1 MQTRLSKSKYFKEN
15 PTKVL
20 GTLHPSTDRFGKAI
34 IEVRGSMTDV
44 QYGIEAP
51 TVRRFEH
58 FKAGQKLK
66 ATASAKLQSSLD
78 RTKGENS
85 GKSKRKS
92 KAKTAKQKSTPATLL
107 PLADSI
113 KKYNPQL
120 SKEEITVWVTY
131 QSNRGLFDAKL
142 IAKNAWKQFL
152 VKDADYLRSQ
162 VGKLTAFDGKE
173 DIPNVLFYSGN
184 IYEKLKNLRAQKS
197 LIITAIGEEL
207 FNQQIQKLEAVLPQK
222 LKITDGEEG
231 KLTLSPF
238 DKIFRDFKV
247 NVLADGTEFPEAEN
261 LIEIFKWNYLGTLT
275 SDDFIFEKQKSSQ
288 YDIRQHWLK
297 RGRFSRGTDESE
309 KAARKRAA
317 QTIGARLFDRFLFEM
332 LTREDRKK
340 LEYLW
345 NSTRNNYVEPDWSK
359 IPVGF
364 EINKY
369 FKGGLLQI
377 RPAQREGVAFL
388 NINGTGIIAYDVGV
402 GKTMTAVLY
411 IADMMSKGLC
421 RRPLIV
427 VPNPTYEKWLGE
439 LQGVFAKK
447 EIKDKEGKILHQKGD
462 LIAEGI
468 LPQYK
473 YNDYYNLGAGHL
485 EKAKNEASFT
495 LQVEEYSITVITYEG
510 LSKIGFKQESEKK
523 LITSIKAILSQG
535 EVGRDAA
542 IVEEQISAMVDRA
555 LDKSEI
561 YIEDMG
567 IDAIVV
573 DEAHN
578 FKNLFTQVRGEATV
592 GEYGETGRES
602 NHYELQGKKPSARAI
617 KLFMLNRYVQLQH
630 NRRNTIG
637 LTATPFTNSPLEI
650 YSMQALFDYDGLKE
664 HGIENIVDYF
674 NTFIDESY
682 EAVWTSRGRFEQR
695 AVIRGF
701 NNLPTMQAIIFKYI
715 LYKTGEE
722 ANISRP
728 EKIVLPLKNDEKGV
742 QLPIEY
748 QANTEIPATEE
759 QLGWFKEIAAFAR
772 GNASELDMYYETDG
786 KGNIPGRDLI
796 AINAA
801 QLATLSPL
809 LLPWRKVDEGGIS
822 AEEFMASSP
831 KLRYVVDCIK
841 SVKAYHENNKE
852 EVSGQVIYSNRGT
865 KFFPHIKTFLL
876 ENVGY
881 KDAEVQIIIGSTS
894 TKKKE
899 KIKQD
904 FLAGKV
910 KVIIGSAT
918 IREGIDLQK
927 RSTVLYNCYLDWNPT
942 DIKQLEGRIWR
953 FGNIFSHVRIVV
965 PLIENSF
972 DIFLN
977 QKLGEKTSRVNNI
990 WSKAGRS
997 TVLKLEELNPDEL
1010 KKGLI
1015 TDVRELV
1022 KMLIEE
1028 QSQELF
1034 IQDNL
1039 LKSYVKQL
1047 TDAAAEKQEVNR
1059 LKRKLDGIATRA
1071 KEAWAYSPTTEKK
1084 VITRIAKMK
1093 SETLPQLYRLVKA
1106 YADTREWSEKYDLE
1120 GTVDEHIK
1128 KLKKLERTERNILAK
1143 NDLTI
1148 KDDFTALIEKYQ
1160 QQIEQIEKDIKQV
1173 TSPQNQLKLMLEM
1186 TAEKEAKQM
1195 ASKPT
1200 EERVEEFKRLNYLL
1214 ECRDEDMDGQ
1224 DDQGN
1229 VCTIYGINRGEGEQ
1243 NVKVHA
1249 KKDWE
1254 ISFADYQERQL
1265 AALPEKERARKEE
1278 SALDMEIMRHN
1289 HHFAVVKALERGEN
1303 VPPEVEK
1310 EYAGKLPKKEKN
1322 GTTKS
1327 SKTKGKKSTNEK
1339 SKVVPK
1345 FRMSKT
1351 LKDLIPKH
1359 QQQVIKDWNDELK
1372 HNVLAPLNAQLKA
1385 IPKSAKSSTID
1396 RYIVYAHYFYGSSDW
1411 FIVERDG
1418 EHYLYGYVILNGD
1431 SVMSEIGG
1439 IGLRELTEHGG
1450 IELDFYWTPK
1460 YLAEAKYQADPD
1472 FFREPDFSLAED
1484 IRAGEEQAI
1493 PGIQVEMNAPPNAK
1507 MLERIKKDY
1516 EKYPVY
1522 RGRKGMDDFLSQNYP
1537 HYAEFAQMIWEVFYP
1552 DDEEQKDFKEIEKKR
1567 LRAKKFALKQDQA
1580 IRILEM
1586 ETKQQ
1591 A

>member
-1 MQTRLSKSKYFKEN
+1 MQTTLSDGNYFKDN

-34 IEVRGSMTDV
+34 IEVRGNMADV
-44 QYGIEAP
+44 QYGIDAP

-58 FKAGQKLK
+58 LKAGQKLK
-66 ATASAKLQSSLD
+66 ATVTDKLQSSLD

-85 GKSKRKS
+85 GKSKRKKS
-92 KAKTAKQKSTPATLL
+92 KTKDAPATLL
-107 PLADSI
+107 PLQNSI
-113 KKYNPQL
+113 KKYNPDL
-120 SKEEITVWVTY
+120 SDEEITVWVTY
-131 QSNRGLFDAKL
+131 QTNRGLFDAKL
-142 IAKNAWKQFL
+142 IAQNAWKQFL
-152 VKDADYLRSQ
+152 SAEPDYLRSQ
-162 VGKLTAFDGKE
+162 IGKLTAFDGQE
-173 DIPNVLFYSGN
+173 FVPTVLFYSGN
-184 IYEKLKNLRAQKS
+184 IYEKLKTQRERKS
-197 LIITAIGEEL
+197 LIITAVGEEI
-207 FNQQIQKLEAVLPQK
+207 FNTQIQKLEAVRPDK
-222 LKITDGEEG
+222 LNITDGEEG

-247 NVLADGTEFPEAEN
+247 GSLSDGTEFSESEN

-275 SDDFIFEKQKSSQ
+275 SDDFLFEKQKTSQ

-332 LTREDRKK
+332 MTREDRKK
-340 LEYLW
+340 LEHIW
-345 NSTRNNYVEPDWSK
+345 NSARNNYVEPDWSK

-411 IADMMSKGLC
+411 IADMMSKGMC

-447 EIKDKEGKILHQKGD
+447 EIRDKEGELLHQKGD

-468 LPQYK
+468 LPQYE
-473 YNDYYNLGAGHL
+473 YNDYYNLGSGHL
-485 EKAKNEASFT
+485 EKAKNEEGFT
-495 LQVEEYSITVITYEG
+495 VKVQDYSITVITYEG
-510 LSKIGFKQESEKK
+510 LSKIGFKESSEKK
-523 LITSIKAILSQG
+523 LITSIKSILSQG
-535 EVGRDAA
+535 EVGREAA
-542 IVEEQISAMVDRA
+542 IVEEKISSMVDRA

-602 NHYELQGKKPSARAI
+602 NHYELQGKTPSARAI

-728 EKIVLPLKNDEKGV
+728 EKVVLPLKNDEKGV

-809 LLPWRKVDEGGIS
+809 LLPWRKVDESGIS
-822 AEEFMASSP
+822 AEEFLASSP
-831 KLRYVVDCIK
+831 KLRYVVECIK
-841 SVKAYHENNKE
+841 SVKAYHENNNE

-865 KFFPHIKTFLL
+865 KFFGHIKTFLL
-876 ENVGY
+876 EKVGY
-881 KDAEVQIIIGSTS
+881 KDAEVQIIIGATS

-904 FLAGKV
+904 FLDGKV
-910 KVIIGSAT
+910 KVVIGSAT

-927 RSTVLYNCYLDWNPT
+927 RSTVLYNCFLDWNPT

-990 WSKAGRS
+990 WSKAGRT
-997 TVLKLEELNPDEL
+997 TVLKLEDLNPDEL

-1015 TDVRELV
+1015 TDVKELV

-1034 IQDNL
+1034 IQENL
-1039 LKSYVKQL
+1039 LQSYVKQL
-1047 TDAAAEKQEVNR
+1047 GDAAAEKQEVDR

-1071 KEAWAYSPTTEKK
+1071 QEAWAYPPTIEKK
-1084 VITRIAKMK
+1084 VITRISKMK

-1120 GTVDEHIK
+1120 ATVDEHIK

-1160 QQIEQIEKDIKQV
+1160 QQVEQIRKDIKEV

-1186 TAEKEAKQM
+1186 MAEKEAKQM
-1195 ASKPT
+1195 SSKPT

-1214 ECRDEDMDGQ
+1214 ECRDEDADGQ

-1243 NVKVHA
+1243 NIKVHA

-1254 ISFADYQERQL
+1254 VSFTDYKERILAD
-1265 AALPEKERARKEE
+1265 LPEKERTRKED
-1278 SALDMEIMRHN
+1278 SSLDMEIIRHN
-1289 HHFAVVKALERGEN
+1289 HHFAVVKALERGED
-1303 VPPEVEK
+1303 VPPEIEQ
-1310 EYAGKLPKKEKN
+1310 EYGGKLPKKEEI
-1322 GTTKS
+1322 G
-1327 SKTKGKKSTNEK
+1327 TKGQQGGKGKDK
-1339 SKVVPK
+1339 GIPK
-1345 FRMSKT
+1345 FRMTKV

-1359 QQQVIKDWNDELK
+1359 QQQVIKAWNDELK
-1372 HNVLAPLNAQLKA
+1372 HNVLGPLNAQLQAMPKA
-1385 IPKSAKSSTID
+1385 AASGTID
-1396 RYIVYAHYFYGSSDW
+1396 RQIVYAHYFYGSSDW
-1411 FIVERDG
+1411 FITERNG
-1418 EHYLYGYVILNGD
+1418 EPYLYGYVILNGD

-1460 YLAEAKYQADPD
+1460 YLAEAKYQTDSD

-1484 IRAGEEQAI
+1484 IRAGEQKSV
-1493 PGIQVEMNAPPNAK
+1493 PGVRVEMNAPPDAK
-1507 MLERIKKDY
+1507 MLERIRKDY

-1522 RGRKGMDDFLSQNYP
+1522 RGRKGLDDFLKQYYP
-1537 HYAEFAQMIWEVFYP
+1537 HYGEFAQMIWEVLYS
-1552 DDEEQKDFKEIEKKR
+1552 DTEEQKSIDKTKAEKNAI
-1567 LRAKKFALKQDQA
+1567 AKKFALKQDQA

-1586 ETKQQ
+1586 ETANKR